1 MRAKTLHRRGTTA
14 KMRAKTL
21 QIFMIS
27 KGEKREYAEARPSQK
42 AKQAKS
48 DKKKYK
54 ETAKRGK
61 KQKVPKTRMPK
72 ESGNEGQ
79 WNQTLMMNHAST
91 INLMDS
97 VWKIA
102 CVSHMI
108 FPTYQPYTFFQPLLP
123 IF

>member
-1 MRAKTLHRRGTTA
+1 
-14 KMRAKTL
+14 MRAKTL
-21 QIFMIS
+21 QIYMIS
-27 KGEKREYAEARPSQK
+27 KGEIVSMGRLGLPKNQN
-42 AKQAKS
+42 KQRMT
-48 DKKKYK
+48 KKYK

>member
-1 MRAKTLHRRGTTA
+1 
-14 KMRAKTL
+14 
-21 QIFMIS
+21 MIS
-27 KGEKREYAEARPSQK
+27 KGERVSMERLGLPKNQN
-42 AKQAKS
+42 KQRMT
-48 DKKKYK
+48 KKYK

-108 FPTYQPYTFFQPLLP
+108 FSTYQPYTFFQPLLP